1 MNSNFQSQFELA
13 ARNKTRIQFVN
24 SYKGLPILSEGLIVQ
39 VDREVI
45 RVQCD
50 LPQLACLQIEKITF
64 LKSPE
69 LQGTIQAQLY
79 SLDPER
85 QEALLTNFGRVK
97 GDIGQR
103 ANVRVEPDTG
113 ITVVLQAGYHAA
125 GVKAALV
132 DISANGVGVYL
143 DRILYSP
150 RHYAV
155 GANLNI
161 QFVLPPIT
169 QVAPSTTP
177 GRPAAPSSND
187 LATRFSTENLRGTT
201 GMLVDADPKRTPGPV
216 ASGSRSP
223 VIVSTHGQVE
233 YCFLAPP
240 YARYR
245 LGISLEQSSSYKAAI
260 MPYIADRQANII
272 REFRQIYTNLATR

>member
-13 ARNKTRIQFVN
+13 VRNKTRIQFVN

-50 LPQLACLQIEKITF
+50 LPQLACLQIEKNTF
-64 LKSPE
+64 LKGPD

-113 ITVVLQAGYHAA
+113 ITVLLQAGYHAA

-132 DISANGVGVYL
+132 DISASGVGVYL

-169 QVAPSTTP
+169 QVSPPTASS
-177 GRPAAPSSND
+177 RPAAPNSTD
-187 LATRFSTENLRGTT
+187 PAARFSTENLRGTT
-201 GMLVDADPKRTPGPV
+201 GMLVEADVKRAGPV

-272 REFRQIYTNLATR
+272 REFRQIYTNLAAR